1 MSQGDGDFESLD
13 QDSGSYKD
21 RLLMSLMEV
30 DKDSV
35 KDISNLSL

>member
-35 KDISNLSL
+35 SGISDI